1 MVKPRPQSDQNGVAA
16 WTAAIARGDERALAR
31 MLSLIEARAPIALEV
46 LRELYGR
53 TGKAAVVG
61 VTGAAGSGKSTLIA
75 ALAEEFRRRQK
86 KIGILTVDPTSPLT
100 GGALLG
106 DRVRMRELFLDRGVF
121 IRSLANRGHAGGVAG
136 ALHQSVQLLDAAGK
150 EVILVETIGVGQDQV
165 EIADIAETVVLL
177 MTPESGDE
185 VQAMKAGI
193 IELADIF
200 VINKADLPGAGALR
214 EKLLSV
220 IDVGEEKLYLASATR
235 RDGMSALADGILRHR
250 EQLHADHRQRD
261 NELVRARAQLWAALR
276 ETVLVRLEKQI
287 GSADTEQWAQKI
299 AERRSD
305 PYSAAE
311 TLLAGFATESVSTQ
325 RPDKR
330 KQ

>member
-235 RDGMSALADGILRHR
+235 RDG
-250 EQLHADHRQRD
+250 
-261 NELVRARAQLWAALR
+261 
-276 ETVLVRLEKQI
+276 
-287 GSADTEQWAQKI
+287 
-299 AERRSD
+299 
-305 PYSAAE
+305 
-311 TLLAGFATESVSTQ
+311 AGFPIPAARDLIHPRRICCRPSPQPSKKKAARFPGRPFLSCDSCTLTGDLRTSMPGAYLPAES
-325 RPDKR
+325 
-330 KQ
+330 